1 MFLPSPMT
9 EEQLKA
15 LLKMVKGDTS
25 LQEKFKAAASPDAA
39 VEIAKDAGFA
49 ITAITI
55 FFFAVTIIGP
65 HTPVQANYY
74 QGCNEECKEA
84 ERRSAEMMPK
94 ALPDE
99 PRIPNPSIPRIKMPS
114 MEPTKMRGMPSMEP
128 TKMRGM
134 PSMEPMEMPEG
145 PMGIPSMEPMEMP
158 RGIGE
163 FPDMEPMEK
172 PILEPT
178 KMRGIPSIEPTEM
191 PSFESISPD
200 SPFGETCT
208 PGSVLCDF

>member
-1 MFLPSPMT
+1 MS

-15 LLKMVKGDTS
+15 LLKKVKGDTS
-25 LQEKFKAAASPDAA
+25 LQEKLKGAASPDAA
-39 VEIAKDAGFA
+39 VEIPKDAGFA

-55 FFFAVTIIGP
+55 FFFAITIIGP
-65 HTPVQANYY
+65 HTTVQANYY

-134 PSMEPMEMPEG
+134 PSMEPMEMP
-145 PMGIPSMEPMEMP
+145 

-163 FPDMEPMEK
+163 FPDMEPMEM
-172 PILEPT
+172 PSMEPT
-178 KMRGIPSIEPTEM
+178 KIRSIEPVETPDIELM
-191 PSFESISPD
+191 LPGDMSPAG
-200 SPFGETCT
+200 STCT
-208 PGSVLCDF
+208 PGTSVLCDF

>member
-1 MFLPSPMT
+1 MS

-15 LLKMVKGDTS
+15 LLKKAKGDTS
-25 LQEKFKAAASPDAA
+25 LQEKLKGAASPDAA

-49 ITAITI
+49 ITAITT
-55 FFFAVTIIGP
+55 FFFAITIIGP
-65 HTPVQANYY
+65 HTTVQANYY

-128 TKMRGM
+128 
-134 PSMEPMEMPEG
+134 
-145 PMGIPSMEPMEMP
+145 MEMP

-163 FPDMEPMEK
+163 FPDMEPMEM
-172 PILEPT
+172 PSMEPT
-178 KMRGIPSIEPTEM
+178 KIRSIEPVETPDIELM
-191 PSFESISPD
+191 LPGDMSPAG
-200 SPFGETCT
+200 STCT
-208 PGSVLCDF
+208 PGTSVLCDF